1 LYSSIKTFEKIYMSI
16 SYEERDWAKDN
27 GFKWDPKGKAWYLPP
42 GEDPLP
48 FKDCWSYLE
57 NTFHDKEQ
65 LKKRGC
71 RYNSK
76 LKKWY
81 VPLNAK
87 TDYDDFH
94 QWWPKSLKQ
103 FIFSERFVV
112 QEFISRTG
120 QAEMF
125 KARDPKT
132 NEDFAVKYFLSEVA
146 NLSDAEVRRGIGGEI
161 DSLLMLDHPNIMRPL
176 DWGQKK
182 ETSRWFV
189 ISQWSIAGDLDEYIG
204 LSEEDALYKFGNIFN
219 LDQELIEELIEE
231 EKNSPK
237 DLWLDDFFIIL
248 SILNAIVHAHSRN
261 ILHRDIKPRNILLD
275 IDLED
280 ESCEL
285 IPQLCDFG
293 AAKIYDGVE
302 IKQSAHTVVGFRT
315 PPYRPEFIG
324 TTEEGQIEIEYQ
336 ETWDLF
342 SWAILAIEIA
352 ANKRVETSDEA
363 ICVLHNDLAPELD
376 EEIVRLLVTAM
387 AKDPK
392 DRPKDIEVF
401 RDTLHE
407 LTEKRK
413 KRLGW
418 KE

>member
-1 LYSSIKTFEKIYMSI
+1 MSI

-27 GFKWDPKGKAWYLPP
+27 GFKWDPIGKAWYLPP

-57 NTFHDKEQ
+57 NTFHDREQ

-81 VPLNAK
+81 VPLNDK

-103 FIFSERFVV
+103 FVFNERFVV
-112 QEFISRTG
+112 QDFISRTG

-132 NEDFAVKYFLSEVA
+132 NEDFAVKYFLSDVA

-161 DSLLMLDHPNIMRPL
+161 DSLLMLDHPNIMRMA
-176 DWGQKK
+176 DWGQKE
-182 ETSRWFV
+182 ETNRLFI
-189 ISQWSIAGDLDEYIG
+189 ISQWSILGDVEQYIELSDEEVI
-204 LSEEDALYKFGNIFN
+204 YKVANIFN
-219 LDQELIEELIEE
+219 LDDDDIHDLIEDLN
-231 EKNSPK
+231 NSPK
-237 DLWLDDFFIIL
+237 DRWLDDSKVIL
-248 SILNAIVHAHSRN
+248 GILDGIVYAHSKN
-261 ILHRDIKPRNILLD
+261 VLHRDIKPKNILLD
-275 IDLED
+275 FDLEGDAD
-280 ESCEL
+280 EL
-285 IPQLCDFG
+285 TPQLCDFG
-293 AAKIYDGVE
+293 AAKIYDGLE

-315 PPYRPEFIG
+315 HPYRPEFIG
-324 TTEEGQIEIEYQ
+324 TTEEGQIEIKYQ
-336 ETWDLF
+336 KTWDLF

-401 RDTLHE
+401 RDMLHE

-413 KRLGW
+413 KRL
-418 KE
+418 

>member
-1 LYSSIKTFEKIYMSI
+1 MYSSIKTFEKIYMSI

-27 GFKWDPKGKAWYLPP
+27 GFKWDPIGKAWYLPP

-57 NTFHDKEQ
+57 NTFHDREQ

-81 VPLNAK
+81 VPLNDK

-103 FIFSERFVV
+103 FVFNERFVV
-112 QEFISRTG
+112 QDFISRTG

-132 NEDFAVKYFLSEVA
+132 NEDFAVKYFLSDVA

-161 DSLLMLDHPNIMRPL
+161 DSLLMLDHPNIMRMV
-176 DWGQKK
+176 DWGQKE
-182 ETSRWFV
+182 ETNRLFI
-189 ISQWSIAGDLDEYIG
+189 ISQWSILGDVEQYIELSDEEVI
-204 LSEEDALYKFGNIFN
+204 YKVANIFN
-219 LDQELIEELIEE
+219 LDDDDIHDLIEDLN
-231 EKNSPK
+231 NSPK
-237 DLWLDDFFIIL
+237 DRWLDDSKVIL
-248 SILNAIVHAHSRN
+248 GILDGIVYAHSKN
-261 ILHRDIKPRNILLD
+261 VLHRDIKPKNILLD
-275 IDLED
+275 FDLEGDAD
-280 ESCEL
+280 EL
-285 IPQLCDFG
+285 TPQLCDFG
-293 AAKIYDGVE
+293 AAKIYDGLE

-315 PPYRPEFIG
+315 HPYRPEFIG
-324 TTEEGQIEIEYQ
+324 TTEEGQIEIKYQ
-336 ETWDLF
+336 KTWDLF

-401 RDTLHE
+401 RDMLHE

-413 KRLGW
+413 KRL
-418 KE
+418 